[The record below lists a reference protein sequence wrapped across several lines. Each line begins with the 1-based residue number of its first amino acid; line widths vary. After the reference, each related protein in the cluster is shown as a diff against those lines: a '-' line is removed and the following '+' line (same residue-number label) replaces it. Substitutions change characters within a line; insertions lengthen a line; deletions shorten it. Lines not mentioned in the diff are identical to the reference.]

1 ETFYVEAVDQPAPT
15 VELDSDYN
23 FKDNIYLV
31 PMTGNYLGD
40 AIINSERADLDIAIS
55 RNSDVLES
63 ETFTPGWG
71 ATNKVY
77 RRINTDERAL
87 WEETTYK
94 VNAAYNKVPDVKT
107 EVVYRAISAPS
118 DSIRPIVEV
127 KGETAIDTQA
137 LPVRVLIRDQYKPDG
152 DYDANT
158 MGVWKVRLIQQK
170 A

>member
-1 ETFYVEAVDQPAPT
+1 MSKRVDPPAPT
-15 VELDSDYN
+15 VELASDYN

-77 RRINTDERAL
+77 RRINTDERAF
-87 WEETTYK
+87 
-94 VNAAYNKVPDVKT
+94 V
-107 EVVYRAISAPS
+107 
-118 DSIRPIVEV
+118 
-127 KGETAIDTQA
+127 G
-137 LPVRVLIRDQYKPDG
+137 G
-152 DYDANT
+152 DHLQ
-158 MGVWKVRLIQQK
+158 G
-170 A
+170 